1 MTTQPTEL
9 YTPWSLHFYRDG
21 TEDIAVILDAD
32 GAELA
37 YSRPFWLPERND
49 PIPPTLASIR
59 IMAAAPKL
67 LAAAK
72 ATLTALELMLE
83 MDAPAFSS
91 KAEWNVEPLMIL
103 RQAIVEAEDFR
114 TPFPL

>member
-9 YTPWSLHFYRDG
+9 YAPWSLHFYRDG
-21 TEDIAVILDAD
+21 TEDIAVILDVD
-32 GAELA
+32 GDELA

-59 IMAAAPKL
+59 LMAAAPKL

-72 ATLTALELMLE
+72 ATLAALELMLE
-83 MDAPAFSS
+83 MDAPATYS
-91 KAEWNVEPLMIL
+91 KAEWDVEPLMML
-103 RQAIVEAEDFR
+103 RQAIIEAEDFGR
-114 TPFPL
+114 PV